1 MPLIIL
7 GALTILILAI
17 AVWATN
23 TQESDPTLI
32 GEGEPDWGPN
42 PSRKSRKNI
51 ARQAEDSLQ
60 LSPQCHRLPRLHFNR
75 TGVCACSEVRVRSGR
90 AISLRLR

>member
-32 GEGEPDWGPN
+32 GEGEPDWGSEPFEEEQKEY
-42 PSRKSRKNI
+42 RK
-51 ARQAEDSLQ
+51 A
-60 LSPQCHRLPRLHFNR
+60 
-75 TGVCACSEVRVRSGR
+75 G
-90 AISLRLR
+90 

>member
-32 GEGEPDWGPN
+32 GEGEP
-42 PSRKSRKNI
+42 
-51 ARQAEDSLQ
+51 
-60 LSPQCHRLPRLHFNR
+60 
-75 TGVCACSEVRVRSGR
+75 
-90 AISLRLR
+90 